1 MIVCGVLA
9 TNQGAPRCYL
19 DLSASGLIRVV
30 SPFDAVT
37 QAQLRRI
44 RPRGR
49 WVGSHRGW
57 EFPLSASSVLQQQLG
72 SRFAIT
78 DALMQWLHW
87 SRLPLPPLP
96 PHRELV
102 RAASLTDALA
112 DGRLPLSHQRSGAR
126 WLLARRGAVLADE
139 MGLGKTLTALLAAR
153 SMVRCADVR
162 VMVIAPVGLH
172 PHWSREASALDLPIE
187 LVSWARLPQELPR
200 AGTVLV
206 VDEAHYAQT
215 LKAQRTNAL
224 LRLAR
229 HPRLRAIWM
238 LTGTPMKNGRPSQL
252 FPLLAAMDHPIARD
266 QRQFEERYCQG
277 HWSERSGQ
285 KRWHAAGASQLKEL
299 RVLTKPLILHRRKSQ
314 LLDLPPKQRRDVV
327 IQLSAAESLG
337 FEHRIDLVVED
348 YRRRAREGAV
358 RSDAEFLA
366 VLTAWRRIAAEFK
379 LPAVRDLVQGLHRR
393 QQPTVVFSA
402 FVQPL
407 VLLQAQIGGELLTGR
422 QKPSERQDSVDR
434 FQTGEK
440 DLLLATFGAGG
451 VGFTMHR
458 ANHVVLL
465 ERPWT
470 PGDVDQAEDR
480 CHRLGMQGGL
490 TSHWLQLGPADQLVD
505 GLVASKAERIE
516 LLLGPRRLSL
526 PRQPL
531 PALLRS
537 VLQAA

>member
-1 MIVCGVLA
+1 M
-9 TNQGAPRCYL
+9 
-19 DLSASGLIRVV
+19 V

-49 WVGSHRGW
+49 WVGSRQGW
-57 EFPLSASSVLQQQLG
+57 EFPFAAASVLQEQLG
-72 SRFAIT
+72 ARFVLT
-78 DALMQWLHW
+78 DVLQQWLSW

-102 RAASLTDALA
+102 RAGSLNDVLA
-112 DGRLPLSHQRSGAR
+112 DGRTPLRHQRSGAR

-153 SMVRCADVR
+153 SMVRCSDVR
-162 VMVIAPVGLH
+162 VLVIAPVGLH
-172 PHWSREASALDLPIE
+172 SHWSREAAAVDLSIE
-187 LVSWARLPQELPR
+187 LISWARLPDELPR

-215 LKAQRTNAL
+215 LQAQRTNAL

-252 FPLLAAMDHPIARD
+252 FPLLAAIDHPIARD
-266 QRQFEERYCQG
+266 QRQFEERFCQG

-285 KRWHAAGASQLKEL
+285 KRWQASGASQLKEL
-299 RVLTKPLILHRRKSQ
+299 RALTKPLILHRRKSQ
-314 LLDLPPKQRRDVV
+314 LLDLPPKKRRDVS
-327 IQLSAAESLG
+327 IKLSEVEFLG

-348 YRRRAREGAV
+348 YRRRAREGQV

-366 VLTAWRRIAAEFK
+366 VLTAWRCIAAEFK
-379 LPAVRDLVQGLHRR
+379 LPAARDLLRELRTRHHSV
-393 QQPTVVFSA
+393 VVFSA
-402 FVQPL
+402 FVDPL
-407 VLLQAQIGGELLTGR
+407 MLLQTQIGGELLTGR
-422 QKPSERQDSVDR
+422 QKSVDRQASVDR
-434 FQTGEK
+434 FQSGAT
-440 DLLLATFGAGG
+440 DVLLATFGAGG

-505 GLVASKAERIE
+505 GLVASKAQRIE
-516 LLLGPRRLSL
+516 LLLGPKRLVMS
-526 PRQPL
+526 RQPL
-531 PALLRS
+531 PALMRS